1 MNLPKF
7 FDQAIGTGS
16 KIETKTTHYSWVGTL
31 IAINLLIKILFKD
44 TN

>member
-16 KIETKTTHYSWVGTL
+16 KIETKTTHYSCIGIL
-31 IAINLLIKILFKD
+31 IAINLLTKILFKD